1 MAANDWTLGRNIGGE
16 VSTRWDER
24 HLARLGATQDG
35 VVRID
40 QLTDLGLTRDARQ
53 WRTAQRR
60 LVPRYRGVYAI
71 GHGELT
77 ERGEFRAAAWACGD
91 IAHLSALASAR
102 LMNLWERPVRRID
115 VIVPPSRRPR
125 ITGITIHR
133 ASLTSPETT
142 HVRGIPCTSVSRTLV
157 DLAPTPALEAVFE
170 RAERRRLIRPDLI
183 EALLHGRPGAANLRK
198 LLATHR
204 PMSKATRSL
213 LERRLLA
220 ELRRRG
226 VPEPLVNETLVLDAL
241 TLEPDLMWPAQRVLV
256 ELDGMDT
263 HGTPT
268 AIRRDKHRDRQA
280 VLGGWLPLRFTWD
293 DVEQDLS
300 TVVAEIVSAIT

>member
-1 MAANDWTLGRNIGGE
+1 MRALEWTLRRHNGGQP
-16 VSTRWDER
+16 STRWDER

-35 VVRID
+35 IVRID

-53 WRTAQRR
+53 RRTAQRR
-60 LVPRYRGVYAI
+60 LVPLHRGVYAV
-71 GHGELT
+71 GHNDLT
-77 ERGEFRAAAWACGD
+77 ERGRFRAAAWACGD
-91 IAHLSALASAR
+91 SAHLSDLASAR

-125 ITGITIHR
+125 VKGLTIHR

-157 DLAPTPALEAVFE
+157 DLATTPALEAVFE
-170 RAERRRLIRPDLI
+170 RAERRKLIRPDVI
-183 EALLHGRPGAANLRK
+183 EALLHGRPGAARLRA

-204 PMSKATRSL
+204 PKSKATKSL

-226 VPEPLVNETLVLDAL
+226 LPEPLVNETLVLDAL
-241 TLEPDLMWPAQRVLV
+241 TLEPDLMWPAYRVLV
-256 ELDGMDT
+256 ELDGLET
-263 HGTPT
+263 HGTRT
-268 AIRRDKHRDRQA
+268 AQRRDRRRDRA
-280 VLGGWLPLRFTWD
+280 TVLAKWLPLRFTWD
-293 DVEQDLS
+293 DVEQELPA
-300 TVVAEIVSAIT
+300 VAAEIETAIT